1 VGWGRCNQEAGRRE
15 RDELRN
21 GRSGRSAAVRA
32 ILDMRMTAG
41 VLLTGMVV
49 QVLRRQLRERA
60 GGAELQ

>member
-1 VGWGRCNQEAGRRE
+1 
-15 RDELRN
+15 
-21 GRSGRSAAVRA
+21 
-32 ILDMRMTAG
+32 MTAG